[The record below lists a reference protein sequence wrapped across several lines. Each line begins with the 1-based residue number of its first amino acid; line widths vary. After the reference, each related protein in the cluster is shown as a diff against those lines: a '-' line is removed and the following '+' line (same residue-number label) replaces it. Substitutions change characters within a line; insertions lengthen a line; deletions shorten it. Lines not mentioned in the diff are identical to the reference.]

1 MYSKLDDSR
10 EESGQEHGGSK
21 GGGSKGG
28 GRNSLRG
35 RVGMNIE
42 TAAIR
47 GSPGVKSGRHISGLY
62 KSEN

>member
-10 EESGQEHGGSK
+10 GESGQEH
-21 GGGSKGG
+21 GGSKGG

>member
-1 MYSKLDDSR
+1 MYSKLDDGR
-10 EESGQEHGGSK
+10 GESGQEHGGSK
-21 GGGSKGG
+21 GD

-42 TAAIR
+42 TAAIHV
-47 GSPGVKSGRHISGLY
+47 SPGVESGRHISGFY